1 MPHLFFSRLL
11 PATTPI
17 DNSSCN
23 GELRDCIAVRDCQR
37 QRDKGESGGRKRRE
51 GGYGGHAMAM
61 AGSATCPSTR
71 ASYQLSVS
79 YSCSRKGRNR
89 LGSHA
94 WLLGLRRQRSR
105 FLLPRLSLCMAC
117 FSQIR
122 FRKQLI
128 AGNAGVRSND
138 QQFQNSGVFR
148 SWNQHPLTRF
158 EAWDSSMDA
167 GVTSA
172 AQTTVDEEFT
182 KSNMSSMNGAKPD
195 PYIVVNLGSVS
206 RRVPF
211 QRLAVWTAVVI
222 TMFQLRDFVGIIMG
236 TVVLSV
242 IGNSVVSWAEDY
254 LPGRRRLLV
263 ATMYVVILAALIG
276 VGVMYIPRL
285 TQEGAKLIARIQ
297 NEDPYTLVSDKLR
310 SALGENV
317 TDQLERFL
325 LVMTKP
331 DTVVMESVAGSRT
344 QRLRALQQMIK
355 EYAGAMVV
363 WLATLISATSR
374 FALQS
379 LVSLIFSFMLVWD
392 MPAIRR
398 GVQSLKQSRLSIVYE
413 EIAPVIGTF
422 GAIFGKAMQAQSAI
436 AVVNTALTALGLLV
450 LQVSGVGFLSV
461 LVFLCS
467 FVPVAGVIISTVPIG
482 LVAFTESGLLQL
494 GLVVLMVILIHAVE
508 AYILNPVIYSAHL
521 KLHPLLALGVLVFA
535 EHTLGVWGLL
545 VAVPMAVFFSEYIIK
560 RNSMTMGEDNKYR
573 ALPSVPS

>member
-1 MPHLFFSRLL
+1 
-11 PATTPI
+11 
-17 DNSSCN
+17 
-23 GELRDCIAVRDCQR
+23 
-37 QRDKGESGGRKRRE
+37 
-51 GGYGGHAMAM
+51 
-61 AGSATCPSTR
+61 
-71 ASYQLSVS
+71 
-79 YSCSRKGRNR
+79 
-89 LGSHA
+89 
-94 WLLGLRRQRSR
+94 
-105 FLLPRLSLCMAC
+105 
-117 FSQIR
+117 
-122 FRKQLI
+122 
-128 AGNAGVRSND
+128 
-138 QQFQNSGVFR
+138 
-148 SWNQHPLTRF
+148 
-158 EAWDSSMDA
+158 MDA

-182 KSNMSSMNGAKPD
+182 DSNRSSMNGAKPD
-195 PYIVVNLGSVS
+195 PYIVVNLGSMS

-508 AYILNPVIYSAHL
+508 AYILNPVIYS
-521 KLHPLLALGVLVFA
+521 

-560 RNSMTMGEDNKYR
+560 RNSMTIGEDNKYR